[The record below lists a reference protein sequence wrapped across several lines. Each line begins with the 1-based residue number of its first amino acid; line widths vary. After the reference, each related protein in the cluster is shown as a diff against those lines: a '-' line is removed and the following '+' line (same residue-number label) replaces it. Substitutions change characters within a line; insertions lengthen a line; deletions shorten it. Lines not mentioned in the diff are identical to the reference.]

1 MRKWTGWMAALLLWA
16 ALVPC
21 AAAESKRYE
30 TSFLDVFDT
39 FSQVV
44 VYADTQ
50 EAAQEILQTV
60 HDELKVY
67 HRLFDIYQAY
77 EGVNNLYT
85 VNQNAGIAPVAVE
98 QPLYDLL
105 TFGKEIYAQTGGK
118 TNIALGSVL
127 SIWHEYR
134 ELGLAD
140 PEHAAVPSAEELY
153 RAGEHTDIDQMLLDP
168 EKRTVYLTDPEMSLD
183 VGAIAKGCAVELT
196 ARKMEAQGVD
206 SLLMSIGGNLRSMA
220 GGSAESRFIGE
231 TAEPCG
237 DRPDGR
243 FAGDQRQLSALLH
256 GGRPAVP
263 PHYRP
268 GDPLPGGAPLGRFRM
283 DGGFRAGRRAVH
295 RFVRDVAG

>member
-1 MRKWTGWMAALLLWA
+1 MKRLAGWAAALLLWT
-16 ALVPC
+16 ALTSG

-153 RAGEHTDIDQMLLDP
+153 RAGEHTDISALEIDEENCTVRISDP
-168 EKRTVYLTDPEMSLD
+168 DASID
-183 VGAIAKGCAVELT
+183 VGALGKGYATEMAARWLKLTEPSGTCAMSAAISASSAQSPT
-196 ARKMEAQGVD
+196 AA
-206 SLLMSIGGNLRSMA
+206 A
-220 GGSAESRFIGE
+220 GS
-231 TAEPCG
+231 P
-237 DRPDGR
+237 
-243 FAGDQRQLSALLH
+243 
-256 GGRPAVP
+256 V
-263 PHYRP
+263 
-268 GDPLPGGAPLGRFRM
+268 
-283 DGGFRAGRRAVH
+283 
-295 RFVRDVAG
+295 